1 MQNPTGGANPPLTPE
16 RMRAEGLKET
26 KDPDLL
32 IENRVFDTY
41 TPEEDDAG
49 SVRNGIKKKIDEG
62 QTHRVVVD
70 LRRTTQTE
78 ASVRAALRADP
89 VEGLREV
96 IIVTEE
102 GVGQPF
108 RPLTRPMTIP

>member
-32 IENRVFDTY
+32 IEDRIFDTY

-49 SVRNGIKKKIDEG
+49 SVRDGIERKIQAG

-70 LRRTTQTE
+70 LRHTTQTE
-78 ASVRAALRADP
+78 TSVRAALRANP
-89 VEGLREV
+89 VEGLRDV
-96 IIVTEE
+96 IIVTKE